1 MKLIVG
7 NWKMFPQTLDEAK
20 VIFAAHRKSVKGLT
34 RAKIVLCPPSLFIEP
49 IAKMEKGKRSI
60 VIGAQNAF
68 YEDEGARTGEISPP
82 QVRSVGATYVI
93 LGHSERRALGETDE
107 VIAKKAIQANKSKL
121 TVILCVGER
130 SRDEAGSYF
139 NEVKEQLRKSLADF
153 PRSESK
159 RLVIAYEPIWAIGK
173 NAVRSATSTDFHE
186 MSILIK
192 RHLVDQFGKA
202 AGFKVPILYGGSVD
216 EKNAEGFLKDGGAD
230 GLLVGRISL
239 DREKFGMIMKLAHKI
254 K

>member
-7 NWKMFPQTLDEAK
+7 NWKMFPQTLLEAK
-20 VIFAAHRKSVKGLT
+20 AIFSAHKKSVRGMS
-34 RAKIVLCPPSLFIEP
+34 RAKIVICPPSVFLEP
-49 IAKMEKGKRSI
+49 LAKMEKRKRCI
-60 VIGAQNAF
+60 EIGAQNTF
-68 YEDEGARTGEISPP
+68 YEDEGARTGEVSPP

-130 SRDEAGSYF
+130 SRDEAGTYF
-139 NEVKEQLRKSLADF
+139 NEVKEQLCRSLLDF
-153 PRSESK
+153 PKSESK

-173 NAVRSATSTDFHE
+173 NAVRPATPSDFHE

-192 RHLVDQFGKA
+192 RHLVDQFGKL

-216 EKNAEGFLKDGGAD
+216 EKNSEWFFKDGKAD

-239 DREKFGMIMKLAHKI
+239 DKEKFGAIMKLAHKI

>member
-7 NWKMFPQTLDEAK
+7 NWKMFPHTLDEAK
-20 VIFAAHRKSVKGLT
+20 VIFAAHRKSVKCLI
-34 RAKIVLCPPSLFIEP
+34 RAKMVLCPPSLFIEP

-107 VIAKKAIQANKSKL
+107 VIAKKAVQANRSKL

-139 NEVKEQLRKSLADF
+139 NEVREQMRKSLTGF
-153 PRSESK
+153 PSDAVK
-159 RLVIAYEPIWAIGK
+159 RLVIAYEPIWAIGA
-173 NAVRSATSTDFHE
+173 NAIRPATPHDFHE

-192 RHLVDQFGKA
+192 RHLVEQFGKT

-216 EKNAEGFLKDGGAD
+216 EKNAEGFLKEGAAD
-230 GLLVGRISL
+230 GLLIGRLSL
-239 DREKFGMIMKLAHKI
+239 DAERFGTILKLADKLS
-254 K
+254 

>member
-7 NWKMFPQTLDEAK
+7 NWKMFPHTLDEAK
-20 VIFAAHRKSVKGLT
+20 VIFAAHRKSVKCLI
-34 RAKIVLCPPSLFIEP
+34 RAKMVLCPPSLFIEP

-107 VIAKKAIQANKSKL
+107 VIAKKAVQANRSKL

-130 SRDEAGSYF
+130 SRDEAGTYF
-139 NEVKEQLRKSLADF
+139 NEVREQMRKSLTGF
-153 PRSESK
+153 PSDAVK
-159 RLVIAYEPIWAIGK
+159 RLVIAYEPIWAIGA
-173 NAVRSATSTDFHE
+173 NAIRPATPHDFHE

-192 RHLVDQFGKA
+192 RHLVEQFGKT

-216 EKNAEGFLKDGGAD
+216 EKNAEGFLKEGAAD
-230 GLLVGRISL
+230 GLLIGRLSL
-239 DREKFGMIMKLAHKI
+239 DAERFGTILKLADKLS
-254 K
+254 

>member
-7 NWKMFPQTLDEAK
+7 NWKMFPHTLDEAK
-20 VIFAAHRKSVKGLT
+20 VIFAAHRKSVKGLI
-34 RAKIVLCPPSLFIEP
+34 RAKMVLCPPSLFIEP

-107 VIAKKAIQANKSKL
+107 VIAKKAVQANRSKL

-139 NEVKEQLRKSLADF
+139 NEVREQMRKSLTGF
-153 PRSESK
+153 PSDAVK
-159 RLVIAYEPIWAIGK
+159 RLVIAYEPIWAIGAK
-173 NAVRSATSTDFHE
+173 AIRPAIPHDFHE

-192 RHLVDQFGKA
+192 RHLVEQFGKT

-216 EKNAEGFLKDGGAD
+216 EKNAEGFLKEGAAD
-230 GLLVGRISL
+230 GLLIGRLSL
-239 DREKFGMIMKLAHKI
+239 DAERFGTILKLADKLS
-254 K
+254 